1 MKFGHRQVMK
11 NSIKNT
17 ELFSKTI
24 HEVKFAI
31 TTIKKEKDK
40 YHKKLNNVIKL
51 HDKEMN
57 KSIKELL
64 QVVNDLYEL
73 YSDLA

>member
-1 MKFGHRQVMK
+1 MK
-11 NSIKNT
+11 NKTKNT

-31 TTIKKEKDK
+31 TSIKNERDK
-40 YHKKLNNVIKL
+40 HHKKLNKIIKS

-57 KSIKELL
+57 KMIKELL
-64 QVVNDLYEL
+64 QVINDLYEL
-73 YSDLA
+73 YTNVIKGEK

>member
-1 MKFGHRQVMK
+1 MK
-11 NSIKNT
+11 NKDI

-31 TTIKKEKDK
+31 TTIQKERDK
-40 YHKKLNNVIKL
+40 HHKKLNKIIKT

-57 KSIKELL
+57 KLIKELL
-64 QVVNDLYEL
+64 QVINDLYEL
-73 YSDLA
+73 FTNLTRKQND